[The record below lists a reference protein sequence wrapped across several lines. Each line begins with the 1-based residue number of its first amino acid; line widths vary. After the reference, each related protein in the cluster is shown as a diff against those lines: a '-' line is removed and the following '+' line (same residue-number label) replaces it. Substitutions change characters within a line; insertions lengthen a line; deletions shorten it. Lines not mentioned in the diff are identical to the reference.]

1 MATEETKNPIETT
14 SIEQVEMNL
23 DELLGTPGAENVM
36 LPEAD
41 KKPSIFT
48 QVKTDLSF
56 IDNDTDEEDSESND
70 KKPKDNPVD
79 VIKEL
84 DDEFLGAPADTEE
97 PKKSTVG
104 RPKVDKSGVSELFN
118 KLIEKGQI
126 VPFDDDKPLDEYTI
140 KDFEELMEANMAER
154 ENKIRE
160 TTPVEFFD
168 ALPEEL
174 QVAAKYVADGGE
186 DLKGLFRILSEVEE
200 ARQLDPTNSK
210 DQEHIIRE
218 YLRATSFG
226 NEEEIDEEIYEW
238 KDRGELQNKA
248 MKFKPKLDKMQ
259 EQVVAQKL
267 TQQENMRK
275 QQQDA
280 AQAYMQNVYN
290 TLNTGEVNGIKLD
303 KKVQGLL
310 YTGLVQPNYPSISG
324 KQTNMLG
331 HLLEKYQYVEP
342 RHDLIAETLWLLA
355 DPEGYKAKIREQ
367 GKTAQ
372 VEKTVR
378 QLKTEQAKM
387 ASSTPVI
394 EKEETTQRKISRGG
408 NFFKRYISTR
418 YQLRS

>member
-1 MATEETKNPIETT
+1 
-14 SIEQVEMNL
+14 
-23 DELLGTPGAENVM
+23 M
-36 LPEAD
+36 LPETE

-56 IDNDTDEEDSESND
+56 IDNDPDEKDSESND
-70 KKPKDNPVD
+70 KKPKDNPTD

-84 DDEFLGAPADTEE
+84 DEDFLGAPADTEDE
-97 PKKSTVG
+97 PKKSNAG

-126 VPFDDDKPLDEYTI
+126 VPFDDEKPLDEYTI
-140 KDFEELMEANMAER
+140 KDFEELMEANMVER

-168 ALPEEL
+168 SLPEEL

-218 YLRATSFG
+218 YLRATNFG
-226 NEEEIDEEIYEW
+226 NEEEIDEEIYGW
-238 KDRGELQNKA
+238 KDRGDLEAKA
-248 MKFKPKLDKMQ
+248 LKFKPKLDKMQ
-259 EQVVAQKL
+259 EHIVAQKL
-267 TQQENMRK
+267 AQQENMRK
-275 QQQDA
+275 QQTA
-280 AQAYMQNVYN
+280 AANAYMQNVYN
-290 TLNTGEVNGIKLD
+290 TLNAGEVNGIKID
-303 KKVQGLL
+303 KKTQGML

-342 RHDLIAETLWLLA
+342 DYNKIAKVLWLLA
-355 DPEGYKAKIREQ
+355 DEEGYEARVKEQ
-367 GKTAQ
+367 GKNAQ

-387 ASSTPVI
+387 ASSTPVV
-394 EKEETTQRKISRGG
+394 EQEETTQRKIPRSG
-408 NFFKRYISTR
+408 NFFKR
-418 YQLRS
+418 

>member
-56 IDNDTDEEDSESND
+56 IDNDTDEEDSESDD
-70 KKPKDNPVD
+70 KKPKDNPAD

-84 DDEFLGAPADTEE
+84 DEDFLGAPADTEDE
-97 PKKSTVG
+97 PKKSTGG
-104 RPKVDKSGVSELFN
+104 RPKLDKSGVSELFN

-126 VPFDDDKPLDEYTI
+126 VPFDDEKSLDDYTI
-140 KDFEELMEANMAER
+140 KDFEELMEANMVER

-168 ALPEEL
+168 SLPEEL

-200 ARQLDPTNSK
+200 TRQLDPSDSK

-248 MKFKPKLDKMQ
+248 LKFKPKLDKMQ
-259 EQVVAQKL
+259 EKVVAQKL

-275 QQQDA
+275 QQQNA

-290 TLNTGEVNGIKLD
+290 TLNAGEVNGIKLD

-408 NFFKRYISTR
+408 NFFKR
-418 YQLRS
+418 

>member
-1 MATEETKNPIETT
+1 MATEEKTNQVETT

-36 LPEAD
+36 LPEAE

-48 QVKTDLSF
+48 QTKTDLSF
-56 IDNDTDEEDSESND
+56 IDNDTDEEDTESDD
-70 KKPKDNPVD
+70 KKPKDNPAD

-84 DDEFLGAPADTEE
+84 DDDFLGAPEAFEE
-97 PKKSTVG
+97 PKKSAAG

-126 VPFDDDKPLDEYTI
+126 VPFDDEKSLDEYTI

-168 ALPEEL
+168 SLPEEL

-200 ARQLDPTNSK
+200 SRQLDPTNSK
-210 DQEHIIRE
+210 DQEHIIRD
-218 YLRATSFG
+218 YLRATNFG

-248 MKFKPKLDKMQ
+248 LKFKPKLDKMQ

-275 QQQDA
+275 QQQNA

-290 TLNTGEVNGIKLD
+290 TLNAGEVNGIKLD

-394 EKEETTQRKISRGG
+394 EKEETTQRRIPRGG
-408 NFFKRYISTR
+408 GFFKR
-418 YQLRS
+418 